1 MVKFVDYSPE
11 LIQEQIEKL
20 EKLESGK
27 LKDHPKVQAWRRWV
41 DSYEYR
47 KAEWEWRQQYN
58 LNTK

>member
-20 EKLESGK
+20 EALEAGK
-27 LKDHPKVQAWRRWV
+27 LKDHPKVRAWRRWV

-47 KAEWEWRQQYN
+47 KAEWEWRQQYRQD
-58 LNTK
+58 TK

>member
-20 EKLESGK
+20 DKLEAGK
-27 LKDHPKVQAWRRWV
+27 LKDHPKVRAWRRWV

-47 KAEWEWRQQYN
+47 KAEWEWRQQYRQD
-58 LNTK
+58 TK